1 MVYVHV
7 RFVPNAL
14 RWRESTNACTTSV
27 RYPTLYILQLI
38 PDETSI
44 QTFIMHCRPCC
55 SYTNTVTLDLT
66 PYHPPQSFNA
76 VHRHERN
83 LSPWFFEL
91 SSQTYGHIPLPRELQ
106 TFIMHRRQCCF
117 YMYTSRFDSLS
128 SATVFQRSPPSWAQS
143 ISLVLSSQ
151 TYGHIPLPRELQ
163 TSLLEQALRNLTRSL
178 HNQELWTIDRCC
190 TGSCPIAQ
198 YFFFN
203 RRVIEGNRQE
213 TVRPPYLSCG
223 AFYSYATQEH
233 DTVVKRSLS
242 WYNL

>member
-76 VHRHERN
+76 VHPHERN

-128 SATVFQRSPPSWAQS
+128 SATVFQRSPPSWAQLFPWFFLLRHTPSPRTPNITPRTGLAQSNPILTQSRTLNNWSMLYWLLSHCS
-143 ISLVLSSQ
+143 ILLFQSPSHRRQS
-151 TYGHIPLPRELQ
+151 TRNGSATLPFMR
-163 TSLLEQALRNLTRSL
+163 SFLLLCYTRA
-178 HNQELWTIDRCC
+178 WYRC
-190 TGSCPIAQ
+190 
-198 YFFFN
+198 
-203 RRVIEGNRQE
+203 
-213 TVRPPYLSCG
+213 
-223 AFYSYATQEH
+223 
-233 DTVVKRSLS
+233 
-242 WYNL
+242 